1 MEVKLLAFAQ
11 ARGTLGFGE
20 RMMECGREETP
31 RMIVGRMIVGLD
43 VGGWRVA
50 VDREYADWD
59 EPIGDTK
66 ELAFIPPVSGG

>member
-1 MEVKLLAFAQ
+1 MEVKLLAFSQ

>member
-1 MEVKLLAFAQ
+1 MEVQLLAFSQ
-11 ARGTLGFGE
+11 ARGTPGVGE
-20 RMMECGREETP
+20 RRLECGREETP